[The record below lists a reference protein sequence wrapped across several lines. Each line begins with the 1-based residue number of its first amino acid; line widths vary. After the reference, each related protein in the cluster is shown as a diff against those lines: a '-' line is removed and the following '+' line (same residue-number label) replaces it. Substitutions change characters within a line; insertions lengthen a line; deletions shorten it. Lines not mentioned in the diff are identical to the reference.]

1 MVLIPSPATLYSP
14 GLRPHS
20 GWGELVSCLLQE
32 LLLLHLTDQFTP
44 KSFLPPVTLLSPCIC
59 FLGAAKASCGRDTY
73 LLW

>member
-14 GLRPHS
+14 GLRSHS

-32 LLLLHLTDQFTP
+32 LLLLHLTGQFTP
-44 KSFLPPVTLLSPCIC
+44 KSFLPPVTLLSPCTC